1 MPIGLVV
8 LSSCCSVL
16 CTATVSGGTSLAPT
30 AISCVSISL
39 R

>member
-8 LSSCCSVL
+8 LSSCISVL
-16 CTATVSGGTSLAPT
+16 CTAAVCGGTSLAPT
-30 AISCVSISL
+30 EISCVSISL